1 MSKGIYPNKCIVMPI
16 IAPMTVKGVH
26 GTLMRYI
33 NWLMSLRKTG
43 CQPWIRP
50 TNMSIQTK
58 KNQSTPTKDDFTF
71 HSLKTMILESGV
83 WEHLNEL
90 RKRIVYAVIGLAITT
105 AASFIFTEQILEILA
120 RPAGGVDA
128 LQAIHVTET
137 IEAYMRISLMSGLI
151 FGLPW
156 ISYQVLAFVLPGL
169 EPHERKWV
177 YMGIPA
183 ISVLFLSGVVFTYFI
198 MLPTAIPFLLQFLGI
213 TTVPQVSD
221 YVNFVTSLMFWV
233 GVAFQMPLI
242 SFVLA
247 KLRILKAVHL
257 TSQWRIAIVAI
268 AVAAAV
274 ITPTGDPINMGLLM
288 LPLSALYGM
297 SILLAWLARRN
308 ETD

>member
-1 MSKGIYPNKCIVMPI
+1 MSVQTTKSK
-16 IAPMTVKGVH
+16 
-26 GTLMRYI
+26 
-33 NWLMSLRKTG
+33 
-43 CQPWIRP
+43 P
-50 TNMSIQTK
+50 TS
-58 KNQSTPTKDDFTF
+58 PKDDFNF
-71 HSLKTMILESGV
+71 NSLKTMILESGV
-83 WEHLNEL
+83 WDHLNEL
-90 RKRIVYAVIGLAITT
+90 RKRIVYAVVGLVITT
-105 AASFIFTEQILEILA
+105 VASFIFTEQILAFLA
-120 RPAGGVDA
+120 QPAGGVGA

-151 FGLPW
+151 FALPW

-169 EPHERKWV
+169 EPHEKKWV

-183 ISVLFLSGVVFTYFI
+183 ITVLFLSGVIFTYYI
-198 MLPTAIPFLLQFLGI
+198 MLPAAIPFLLQFLGI
-213 TTVPQVSD
+213 NTVPQVSD

-242 SFVLA
+242 AFVLA

-257 TSQWRIAIVAI
+257 SSQWRIAIVAI

-288 LPLSALYGM
+288 LPLSALYGL

>member
-1 MSKGIYPNKCIVMPI
+1 
-16 IAPMTVKGVH
+16 
-26 GTLMRYI
+26 
-33 NWLMSLRKTG
+33 
-43 CQPWIRP
+43 
-50 TNMSIQTK
+50 MSIQTK
-58 KNQSTPTKDDFTF
+58 KSQSTPTKDEFTF
-71 HSLKTMILESGV
+71 HSLKTMIMESGV

-105 AASFIFTEQILEILA
+105 AASFIFTEEILALLA

-151 FGLPW
+151 FALPW
-156 ISYQVLAFVLPGL
+156 IAGQLLAFILPGL
-169 EPHERKWV
+169 EQREKKWV
-177 YMGIPA
+177 YIGIPS
-183 ISVLFLSGVVFTYFI
+183 ITVLFIAGVVFTYFV

-233 GVAFQMPLI
+233 GVAFQMPLVA
-242 SFVLA
+242 FVLA
-247 KLRILKAVHL
+247 KLRILRAVQL
-257 TSQWRIAIVAI
+257 SSQWRIALVVI
-268 AVAAAV
+268 AVAAAL

-288 LPLSALYGM
+288 LPLSILYGL
-297 SILLAWLARRN
+297 SIVLAWLARRN

>member
-1 MSKGIYPNKCIVMPI
+1 
-16 IAPMTVKGVH
+16 
-26 GTLMRYI
+26 
-33 NWLMSLRKTG
+33 
-43 CQPWIRP
+43 
-50 TNMSIQTK
+50 MSIQTNK
-58 KNQSTPTKDDFTF
+58 SQSTSTKDEFTF
-71 HSLKTMILESGV
+71 HSLKAMILESGV

-105 AASFIFTEQILEILA
+105 AASFIFTEQILELLA

-151 FGLPW
+151 FALPW
-156 ISYQVLAFVLPGL
+156 VAYQLLAFVLPGL
-169 EPHERKWV
+169 EEHEKKWV
-177 YMGIPA
+177 YIGIPS
-183 ISVLFLSGVVFTYFI
+183 ITLLFLSGVAFTYFI
-198 MLPTAIPFLLQFLGI
+198 MLPAAIPFLLQFLGI
-213 TTVPQVSD
+213 NTVPQVSD

-242 SFVLA
+242 AFVLA

-257 TSQWRIAIVAI
+257 SSQWRIAIVAI

-288 LPLSALYGM
+288 LPLSVLYGL

-308 ETD
+308 ETE

>member
-1 MSKGIYPNKCIVMPI
+1 MSV
-16 IAPMTVKGVH
+16 
-26 GTLMRYI
+26 
-33 NWLMSLRKTG
+33 
-43 CQPWIRP
+43 QPTKSKP
-50 TNMSIQTK
+50 TS
-58 KNQSTPTKDDFTF
+58 TKDDFNF
-71 HSLKTMILESGV
+71 NSLKTMILESGV

-105 AASFIFTEQILEILA
+105 AASFIFTEQILAFLA
-120 RPAGGVDA
+120 QPAGGIGA

-151 FGLPW
+151 FALPW

-169 EPHERKWV
+169 EAHEKKWV

-183 ISVLFLSGVVFTYFI
+183 ITVLFLSGVIFTYYI
-198 MLPTAIPFLLQFLGI
+198 MLPAAIPFLLQFLGI
-213 TTVPQVSD
+213 NTVPQVSD

-242 SFVLA
+242 AFVLA

-257 TSQWRIAIVAI
+257 SSQWRIAIVAI

-288 LPLSALYGM
+288 LPLSVLYGL